1 MHELK
6 LESPVGKL
14 TLTATDNAIV
24 RLAFTGEDA
33 KEKIS
38 ERSPE
43 ILRET
48 VRQLGEYFKG
58 DRKDFNLSLSP
69 EGTEFQLEV
78 WKHLQDIP
86 YGSTTTYSQLS
97 QQMGN
102 PKAIR
107 AIGRANGQNPI
118 PIIIP
123 CHRVIGA
130 NDNLVGYAGG
140 IETKRW
146 LLQHEGALLL

>member
-1 MHELK
+1 MDKYFLDTPIGYLHLI
-6 LESPVGKL
+6 
-14 TLTATDNAIV
+14 AT
-24 RLAFTGEDA
+24 EDA
-33 KEKIS
+33 LVELSYVKHKTRQHPAKPSSGI
-38 ERSPE
+38 
-43 ILRET
+43 IDKT
-48 VRQLGEYFKG
+48 VQQLSEYFNG
-58 DRKDFNLSLSP
+58 ERKEFSLPLAP
-69 EGTEFQLEV
+69 EGTDFQMEV
-78 WKHLQDIP
+78 WKQLQEIP
-86 YGSTTTYSQLS
+86 YGSTTTYSKLS
-97 QQMGN
+97 QKMEN

-130 NDNLVGYAGG
+130 NDKLVGYAGG